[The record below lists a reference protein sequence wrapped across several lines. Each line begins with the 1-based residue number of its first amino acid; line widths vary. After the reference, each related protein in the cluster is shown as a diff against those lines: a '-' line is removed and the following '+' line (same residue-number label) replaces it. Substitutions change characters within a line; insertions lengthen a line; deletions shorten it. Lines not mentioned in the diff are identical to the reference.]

1 MRTIGENELKFTP
14 KKNKN
19 ESKLCIKIQ
28 LVPHREHRVLALELP
43 IGDCCVEK

>member
-1 MRTIGENELKFTP
+1 MRTIRENELKFTP

-28 LVPHREHRVLALELP
+28 LVPHREHRVLALERP
-43 IGDCCVEK
+43 IGECCVGK